1 MSNTV
6 KNIMVRAVKN
16 RLAAG
21 EKFEDIIKSYPKLT
35 KAEIK
40 EIKSAIEEDT

>member
-1 MSNTV
+1 MSNVV
-6 KNIMVRAVKN
+6 KNIVIRAIKN

-21 EKFEDIIKSYPKLT
+21 EKFEDIINGYPKLT

-40 EIKSAIEEDT
+40 EIKEAFKEVG